1 MCERGQGHRVIK
13 PLLHA
18 RESCACRK
26 ITCVAS
32 ATNGAEERRESL
44 RTSEPRPADARSRP
58 AATERTRVA
67 QVAPVSRTSGLGGEQ
82 GQKMGTTRPLRA
94 ANFSSRDR
102 PAHSRSRVTLTT
114 PWTDTVPLSR
124 ARCAERPR
132 GAPSSVSFEFE
143 RSPPSARA
151 PSCPPPNAS
160 TVTDGIRGSPRTPT
174 AARTPL
180 RRRHAR
186 VSRSRPNLNFDRP
199 L

>member
-114 PWTDTVPLSR
+114 PWIDTVPLSR
-124 ARCAERPR
+124 TRCAERPR
-132 GAPSSVSFEFE
+132 GAPASVSFEFKGV
-143 RSPPSARA
+143 RRVRGARRH
-151 PSCPPPNAS
+151 
-160 TVTDGIRGSPRTPT
+160 V
-174 AARTPL
+174 
-180 RRRHAR
+180 RRRTRRRSTGRTGRGPASLGPGRLSVYYSAGRNYSR
-186 VSRSRPNLNFDRP
+186 VRKY
-199 L
+199 

>member
-67 QVAPVSRTSGLGGEQ
+67 QVAPASRTSGLDDEQ
-82 GQKMGTTRPLRA
+82 GQQMGATRPLRA
-94 ANFSSRDR
+94 ANFSSRDL
-102 PAHSRSRVTLTT
+102 PAHLECARAHERPSRHHGSTPYRSRAPDAPNDRAVRRRAYRSNSKR
-114 PWTDTVPLSR
+114 VRRVR
-124 ARCAERPR
+124 ARCH
-132 GAPSSVSFEFE
+132 V
-143 RSPPSARA
+143 
-151 PSCPPPNAS
+151 
-160 TVTDGIRGSPRTPT
+160 
-174 AARTPL
+174 
-180 RRRHAR
+180 RRRTR
-186 VSRSRPNLNFDRP
+186 RRSRTVSGVHRGRRRP
-199 L
+199 LIDPCDAGKPAFRGPAQI